1 MVSITSAGLQVA
13 DGPGAVERLQAAK
26 TLAGRLSGILKD
38 VGAHSLLL
46 VAARGTA
53 WQVLPRRCIRR
64 RGGSERGGCAA
75 VAAPD
80 GSDFRLE
87 VPLLDTR
94 QQLHPAEDLW
104 QRGGQREPVR
114 QVMIT
119 AWTRLEFE
127 PSLLQGPSVPLI
139 QR

>member
-75 VAAPD
+75 VAASD

-87 VPLLDTR
+87 VSLLDSR

-104 QRGGQREPVR
+104 QRVGQHEPVW
-114 QVMIT
+114 QVMI
-119 AWTRLEFE
+119 ATRSAFE
-127 PSLLQGPSVPLI
+127 CFPSLVQ
-139 QR
+139 